1 MKCEPGTMK
10 FGNFCR
16 KNVLYTLL
24 SEKIKMLFS
33 EPTLQFIQP
42 WQQWRAEMGEQ
53 MDQCNGEQIL
63 VSRRISGEQ
72 RPGAETPRRA
82 RERESSQLR
91 GGSGARHM
99 VEQLLSA
106 RDHSD
111 RSNSIF

>member
-1 MKCEPGTMK
+1 
-10 FGNFCR
+10 
-16 KNVLYTLL
+16 
-24 SEKIKMLFS
+24 MLFS
-33 EPTLQFIQP
+33 ELAPQFIQP

-53 MDQCNGEQIL
+53 MDQRNGEQR
-63 VSRRISGEQ
+63 VSKRINGEQ
-72 RPGAETPRRA
+72 RPGAETLR

-111 RSNSIF
+111 RSNSIAYFDAGLFFLSSIKFTDIASR

>member
-1 MKCEPGTMK
+1 MS
-10 FGNFCR
+10 R
-16 KNVLYTLL
+16 RI
-24 SEKIKMLFS
+24 S
-33 EPTLQFIQP
+33 
-42 WQQWRAEMGEQ
+42 GEQ
-53 MDQCNGEQIL
+53 MDQCNGEQ
-63 VSRRISGEQ
+63 
-72 RPGAETPRRA
+72 RPGAETLR